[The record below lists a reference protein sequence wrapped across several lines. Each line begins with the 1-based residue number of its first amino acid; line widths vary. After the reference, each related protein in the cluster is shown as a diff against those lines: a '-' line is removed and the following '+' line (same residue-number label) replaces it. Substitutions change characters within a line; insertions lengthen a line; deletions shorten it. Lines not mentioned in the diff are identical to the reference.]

1 MADFTS
7 LMLGWREFKSRE
19 EIAEYV
25 AHSVNFDPTLEDP
38 RTTKTLLLF
47 QTSRQRTWLAATPE
61 RLYCILDDVRKP
73 EPHINW
79 SMPRAKIIENG
90 EVGLEI
96 RPHDRT
102 ARTGLVDFGDE
113 HRRWLYTRDLFDR
126 GDVVAATRE
135 FLKQAM
141 PQRPE

>member
-1 MADFTS
+1 MADFAS

-19 EIAEYV
+19 EIAEYIV
-25 AHSVNFDPTLEDP
+25 HSVNFDPQREDP
-38 RTTKTLLLF
+38 RTAKTLPLF
-47 QTSRQRTWLAATPE
+47 QTSRQRTWLVATSE

-79 SMPRAKIIENG
+79 SLPKSKVVANG
-90 EVGLEI
+90 DVVLEI

-102 ARTGLVDFGDE
+102 AKTGLVDFGNE

-126 GDVVAATRE
+126 GDVVSGVQQ
-135 FLKQAM
+135 FLKQAI
-141 PQRPE
+141 R